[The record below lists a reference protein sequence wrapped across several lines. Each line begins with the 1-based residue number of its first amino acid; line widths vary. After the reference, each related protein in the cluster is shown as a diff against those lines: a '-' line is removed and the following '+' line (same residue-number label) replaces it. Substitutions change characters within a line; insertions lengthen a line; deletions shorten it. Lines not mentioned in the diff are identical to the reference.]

1 MRIVISLFTAV
12 SLFAAD
18 PPLVEKPTTPTITA
32 EMERDFERARADEA
46 ESKLWHDADAA
57 RLQAALAAIQKAC
70 PGVQRPERGKPLV
83 CQPVPV
89 KEAVKP

>member
-1 MRIVISLFTAV
+1 MRIVISLLAV

-18 PPLVEKPTTPTITA
+18 PPPGEKPATPTITA

-46 ESKLWHDADAA
+46 ESKLWHDADAV
-57 RLQAALAAIQKAC
+57 RLQAALAVIQKAC
-70 PGVQRPERGKPLV
+70 PGVQRTERGKPLV
-83 CQPVPV
+83 CQPVPA